1 MKRVAASGSLRS
13 VWSLGAPLLE
23 GPVWVRRDQALW
35 FVDIKSHKVH
45 RLDPASGEKRSWD
58 APDQIG
64 FVLPIA
70 AEMLGADMGRDG
82 RAPSG
87 GWQFV
92 AGLKSGLAI
101 FDPLDGSFEPL
112 VDPEPQFPNNRLNDA
127 TVDPAG
133 RLWFGTMD
141 DGEKD
146 ASGRIYRL
154 AAGRRCVAE
163 TPLVSISN
171 GPAVSPDGRTLYH
184 VDTLGG
190 IIHAA
195 TIGDDGSLSDPR
207 VFVTIPSKDGYPD
220 GPTVDAEGCV
230 WIGLYNGW
238 SARRYS
244 PGGDLLETV
253 AFPVSAVTKI
263 AFGGPD
269 LRTVYATTAAKH
281 LDAAARENEPLAGN
295 LFAFDVS
302 VPGLPGHEISVGL

>member
-1 MKRVAASGSLRS
+1 MTRVAAADSLRS

-23 GPVWVRRDQALW
+23 GPVWVRRDGALW

-45 RLDPASGEKRSWD
+45 RLDPASGEQRSWD

-70 AEMLGADMGRDG
+70 AEMLGDG
-82 RAPSG
+82 MARRSHAPSG
-87 GWQFV
+87 GGQFV

-112 VDPEPQFPNNRLNDA
+112 VDPEPQFPDNRLNDA
-127 TVDPAG
+127 TVDSAG

-141 DGEKD
+141 DAEKA

-154 AAGRRCVAE
+154 AAGRRCVTE
-163 TPLVSISN
+163 TPFVSISN

-190 IIHAA
+190 VIHAA
-195 TIGDDGSLSDPR
+195 TVEPDGSLIDPR
-207 VFVTIPSKDGYPD
+207 VFAVIPSGDGYPD

-238 SARRYS
+238 SVRRYS
-244 PGGDLLETV
+244 PKGELMETV

-281 LDAAARENEPLAGN
+281 LDAAGRANEPLAGD
-295 LFAFDVS
+295 LFAFDVA
-302 VPGLPGHEISVGL
+302 VPGLPGHEVSVGL